1 MAAELGLTVATRWR
15 RVFAP
20 ARAAKLLGLVLLVT
34 GTLHLVAPE
43 PYESIVPHFLGS
55 PTSWVYASGVAEL
68 ACAVGLLLR
77 RTRRWAGW
85 ATVALFV
92 AVFPA
97 NVQMAVDALQG
108 GGDALLP
115 LVRLPLQVPLV
126 WWAWWSSRPDPRPS
140 DATADGHRPHPG
152 VPG

>member
-1 MAAELGLTVATRWR
+1 MVATGWR

-20 ARAAKLLGLVLLVT
+20 ARAGVLLGLVLLAT

-43 PYESIVPHFLGS
+43 PYESIVPGFLGS

-77 RTRRWAGW
+77 RTRKWAGW
-85 ATVALFV
+85 ATVVLFV

-108 GGDALLP
+108 AGDALLP

-126 WWAWWSSRPDPRPS
+126 WWAWWSARPDPRPS
-140 DATADGHRPHPG
+140 DVAADGRRPHPG